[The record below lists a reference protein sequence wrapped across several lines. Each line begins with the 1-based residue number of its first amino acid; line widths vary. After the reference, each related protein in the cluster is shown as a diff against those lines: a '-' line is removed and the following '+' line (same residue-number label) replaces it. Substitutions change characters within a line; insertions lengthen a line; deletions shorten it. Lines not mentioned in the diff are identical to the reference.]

1 MHLHIIGICGTFMG
15 GIAALARATGHR
27 VTGSDRNVYP
37 PMSTQL
43 AALGIDVI
51 EGYQPDQVKL
61 EPDVFVIGNV
71 MSRGNP
77 LIEAVLDSGRPY
89 ESGPEWLARNVL
101 KGRWVLAVAGT
112 HGKTTTSSL
121 LTSILEHAGLEPGF
135 LVGGVPLDF
144 DVSARL
150 GSGRHFVVEADEYD
164 TAFFDKRAKFVHY
177 RPRTAILNNLEH
189 DHADI
194 YPDVASIQRQFHLL
208 LRTVP
213 GNGRLVVQRRGSAI
227 SPKCS
232 AWAAG
237 RRSKRFASD
246 AAVTADWHLV
256 ADPAAAYAKFAVYR
270 GERRVGDVE
279 WGLLGRHNAENGLA
293 ALVAAH
299 HAGVDEAVAIEA
311 LCRFRGVR
319 RRLEVRGTVDGVR
332 RVRRLRASP
341 DGGREHAR
349 GRAPQGGRGARH
361 RRARAAFQHDE
372 ARYAQ
377 GGAGG
382 FAARRG
388 SRLRLQVAG
397 REMGRRR
404 RDGPARQSRCRPRGP
419 RPADGGDRR
428 GVTRPGSPRPDEQWL
443 VRRTARATARGAE
456 GARRRL
462 RRHNRAHDRPTQPP
476 RGRHA
481 GHDRRVRR
489 PVRTAAPRPPARRGR
504 TRLPDALQAR
514 ADRDRFRDRSAS
526 CRAAH
531 AEIARYLG
539 ELYGAAP
546 GQLSVFGQEEWTAPV
561 ASGSATSRAM
571 VVCPC
576 SMGTVASLAQGASRT
591 LIERAGDV
599 MLKERRPLIVVPRET
614 PFSTIHLEN
623 LLRLAQAG
631 ALILPANPGFY
642 HRPSKA
648 EDLVD
653 YIVARILDHLGIEHA
668 LGPRWGV
675 DRTGL
680 S

>member
-77 LIEAVLDSGRPY
+77 LIEAVLESSRPY

-177 RPRTAILNNLEH
+177 RPRTAVLNNLEH

-213 GNGRLVVQRRGSAI
+213 GNGRLVVNGADRNLAEVLGMGCWT
-227 SPKCS
+227 PVE
-232 AWAAG
+232 
-237 RRSKRFASD
+237 RFASD
-246 AAVTADWHLV
+246 AAVAADWHLV
-256 ADPAAAYAKFAVYR
+256 ADPAEAYAKFSVYR

-319 RRLEVRGTVDGVR
+319 RRLEVRGTVDGVVVYDDFAHHPTAVAGTLEGVR
-332 RVRRLRASP
+332 LKAGAGRVFAVLEPRSNTMKLGTHKAALADSLRGADRVFVYKSP
-341 DGGREHAR
+341 DVKWDVGNAMIPLGSLVVVHEDLARLTEAIVAESRPGDHLVLMSNGSFGGLHERLLEALK
-349 GRAPQGGRGARH
+349 
-361 RRARAAFQHDE
+361 ARAA
-372 ARYAQ
+372 A
-377 GGAGG
+377 
-382 FAARRG
+382 
-388 SRLRLQVAG
+388 
-397 REMGRRR
+397 
-404 RDGPARQSRCRPRGP
+404 
-419 RPADGGDRR
+419 
-428 GVTRPGSPRPDEQWL
+428 
-443 VRRTARATARGAE
+443 
-456 GARRRL
+456 
-462 RRHNRAHDRPTQPP
+462 
-476 RGRHA
+476 
-481 GHDRRVRR
+481 
-489 PVRTAAPRPPARRGR
+489 
-504 TRLPDALQAR
+504 
-514 ADRDRFRDRSAS
+514 
-526 CRAAH
+526 
-531 AEIARYLG
+531 
-539 ELYGAAP
+539 
-546 GQLSVFGQEEWTAPV
+546 
-561 ASGSATSRAM
+561 
-571 VVCPC
+571 
-576 SMGTVASLAQGASRT
+576 
-591 LIERAGDV
+591 
-599 MLKERRPLIVVPRET
+599 
-614 PFSTIHLEN
+614 
-623 LLRLAQAG
+623 
-631 ALILPANPGFY
+631 
-642 HRPSKA
+642 
-648 EDLVD
+648 
-653 YIVARILDHLGIEHA
+653 
-668 LGPRWGV
+668 
-675 DRTGL
+675 
-680 S
+680 